1 MYLPFLSLLSQKVYL
16 TFEGTV
22 PAENANKKLRLAGE
36 QCKVTEERLW
46 KGKGPSGN
54 KQNLVREFCVVAGE
68 FTPPFISNS
77 DYTQLLLSTI
87 TKYMARTYLNDPK
100 FFIYD

>member
-22 PAENANKKLRLAGE
+22 PAENANKKLTLAGE
-36 QCKVTEERLW
+36 QCKVTGAHLW
-46 KGKGPSGN
+46 KGKGLSGN
-54 KQNLVREFCVVAGE
+54 KQNLVREFCVVVGE

-87 TKYMARTYLNDPK
+87 TKYMART
-100 FFIYD
+100 

>member
-16 TFEGTV
+16 TFESTV
-22 PAENANKKLRLAGE
+22 PAENANTKLRLAGE
-36 QCKVTEERLW
+36 QYKVTEGHLW
-46 KGKGPSGN
+46 KGKGLSVN
-54 KQNLVREFCVVAGE
+54 KQNLVREFCVVVGE

-87 TKYMARTYLNDPK
+87 TKIHGKELDK
-100 FFIYD
+100 

>member
-36 QCKVTEERLW
+36 QCKVTGGRLYGRA
-46 KGKGPSGN
+46 KVSQATSK
-54 KQNLVREFCVVAGE
+54 
-68 FTPPFISNS
+68 I
-77 DYTQLLLSTI
+77 
-87 TKYMARTYLNDPK
+87 
-100 FFIYD
+100 

>member
-54 KQNLVREFCVVAGE
+54 K
-68 FTPPFISNS
+68 
-77 DYTQLLLSTI
+77 
-87 TKYMARTYLNDPK
+87 
-100 FFIYD
+100 